1 MFILASTLIYRDW
14 YNNCCFDVANVG
26 MVIDVFSAHYSMTY
40 DTRGMGHRESIIMR
54 PRYPLSVS
62 KGTRSQRRVRLSHG

>member
-40 DTRGMGHRESIIMR
+40 DTRGMGHRESIIM
-54 PRYPLSVS
+54 
-62 KGTRSQRRVRLSHG
+62 